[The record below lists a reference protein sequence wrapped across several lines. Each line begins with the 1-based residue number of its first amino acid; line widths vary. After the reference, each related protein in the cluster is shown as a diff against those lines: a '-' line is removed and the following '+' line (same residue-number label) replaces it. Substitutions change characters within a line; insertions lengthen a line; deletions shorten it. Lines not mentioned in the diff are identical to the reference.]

1 MNDLFADESFEE
13 KLELTPLV
21 DVIFLLLLFFIMAT
35 TFIKPVVDVTLP
47 SAESAAAP
55 ETRERELILAV
66 GRDGR
71 VLHEGAV
78 LDMNGIDALLLAHA
92 ERPVSLQVDKD
103 APFEAFISVL
113 DRIKLQGR
121 ENVAITTLPG
131 RQRTP

>member
-35 TFIKPVVDVTLP
+35 TFIKPVVDVSLP

-55 ETRERELILAV
+55 ETRERELILV
-66 GRDGR
+66 VDREGR
-71 VLHEGAV
+71 VLHEGEAIEMDGV
-78 LDMNGIDALLLAHA
+78 DALLLTHV
-92 ERPVSLQVDKD
+92 ERGVSLQVDKE
-103 APFEAFISVL
+103 APFEAFMSVL

>member
-35 TFIKPVVDVTLP
+35 TFIKPVVDVSLP

-55 ETRERELILAV
+55 ETREIELLLVV

-71 VLHEGAV
+71 VLHEGADI
-78 LDMNGIDALLLAHA
+78 DMNGIDALLSAHA

-103 APFEAFISVL
+103 APFEAFMSVL

>member
-35 TFIKPVVDVTLP
+35 TFIKPVVDVSLP

-55 ETRERELILAV
+55 ETREIELLLVV

-71 VLHEGAV
+71 VLHEGADI
-78 LDMNGIDALLLAHA
+78 DMTGIDALLSAHA

-103 APFEAFISVL
+103 APFEAFMSVL